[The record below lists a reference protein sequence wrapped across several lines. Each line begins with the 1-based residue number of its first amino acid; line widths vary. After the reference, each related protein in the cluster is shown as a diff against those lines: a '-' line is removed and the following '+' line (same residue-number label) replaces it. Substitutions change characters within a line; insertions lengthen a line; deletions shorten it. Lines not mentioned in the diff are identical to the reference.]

1 MRYEVSDKIFAP
13 TLIAPSGGYFTTD
26 HIKIGN
32 TYYTTV
38 VLVQY
43 PREVTIGWFND
54 LLNLPLDS
62 RIAIYIEGVKHDVF
76 LKRLQK
82 RYVQAQGTNLM
93 RQEQGQI
100 PDFESTVIAE
110 DIAGIMQAIA
120 EGKEKLVNTYVFIT
134 LSSPTLDGLE
144 KDLEYL
150 VQKLSSAN
158 IEFRRMIM
166 QAKEGFYN
174 TLPNIS
180 PVGSFL
186 PSNIEPATAIASM
199 FPFSI
204 AEINDEFKNENDI
217 RIIEGINVFTNSLV
231 LIDPF
236 KNQNGNTVVLGKT
249 RSGKSFYVKN
259 TIMQLLTQGV
269 EVIVI
274 DPLAEYCKMADAIND
289 DNKTSAIVSFS
300 MSGSYILNP
309 FDIYTFADEDPK
321 ITFSEKKEFL
331 ISLIEIMVNGE
342 LNAEEKSVVAKAI
355 TNTYKRKGITEENLK
370 AKEMPTM
377 KDFYN
382 ELVLGESFAEFGQ
395 RKNIAQKI
403 AEKIERYVEGKYA
416 TFFTGQT
423 NVNPVAPFVVFDIS
437 KVANEENTTFK
448 NIAYYIILNYLWK
461 RTRSRNVKKP
471 LVLVLDEAKLFMDSE
486 QIRRIISGI
495 VGKIAKYNA
504 SVYLISQSVK
514 DFGTTIEGTRIVAQ
528 CGLKVLFSQDP
539 VEVEEVI
546 ETFGLTNYEAEAI
559 TKTVPGQALFIRDD
573 MRILVK
579 IVAPD
584 FLKPLIT
591 TDPGRWT
598 EWAPKR

>member
-1 MRYEVSDKIFAP
+1 MRYEVPDKIFAP

-43 PREVTIGWFND
+43 PREVSIGWFND

-76 LKRLQK
+76 LKKLQK

-423 NVNPVAPFVVFDIS
+423 NINPVAPFVVFDIS

-471 LVLVLDEAKLFMDSE
+471 LVLVLDEAKLFMDSD